1 MELLISMKAE
11 DINTTVFKQ
20 GSMMDMPS
28 DQKNGYF
35 IMEIRDMNPE
45 KVRILHEYAEK
56 LQEVFKD
63 SEEYIIETS
72 ETGLKIRNR
81 VDEAKPYKKEWD
93 KWKEKLTPKNLSLVQ
108 KWMPGETDAKEIL
121 FTKCAR

>member
-20 GSMMDMPS
+20 GTMMDMPS
-28 DQKNGYF
+28 DQENGYF

-56 LQEVFKD
+56 LQEVFEE

-72 ETGLKIRNR
+72 ETGMKIKNK
-81 VDEAKPYKKEWD
+81 VDETKPYKKEWD
-93 KWKEKLTPKNLSLVQ
+93 KWADFAKRMHDKLEKYVYWEIIRPK
-108 KWMPGETDAKEIL
+108 D
-121 FTKCAR
+121 